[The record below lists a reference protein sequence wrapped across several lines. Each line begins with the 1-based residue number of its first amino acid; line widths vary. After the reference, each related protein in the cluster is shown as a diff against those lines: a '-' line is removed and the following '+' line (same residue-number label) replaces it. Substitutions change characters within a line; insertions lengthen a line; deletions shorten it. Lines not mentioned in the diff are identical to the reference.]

1 MTDLLRFDVCSNK
14 GKDSVSSHGHVG
26 EVGHHGGEPVACVPV
41 EQVPMLGI
49 SLPSLHQHLDN
60 NNIDNISAFHLDQLL
75 VISLLLHLV
84 VVAVIMTSQSV
95 IGNLIKLRTH
105 TGRCVNVDVDVEIY
119 IKGYLEVTLRFRN
132 MPILSVS
139 LPSTKL
145 SVSFSQAFGGIQN
158 IALTFTF

>member
-1 MTDLLRFDVCSNK
+1 MTNLLRFDVCSNK

-49 SLPSLHQHLDN
+49 SFPSLHQHLDD
-60 NNIDNISAFHLDQLL
+60 NNIDNISTFHLDQL
-75 VISLLLHLV
+75 SLHLI

-158 IALTFTF
+158 IAFTF

>member
-49 SLPSLHQHLDN
+49 SFPSLHQHLDDS
-60 NNIDNISAFHLDQLL
+60 NIDNISTFHLDQ
-75 VISLLLHLV
+75 LLLHLV

-105 TGRCVNVDVDVEIY
+105 TGRCVNVEVEI
-119 IKGYLEVTLRFRN
+119 
-132 MPILSVS
+132 
-139 LPSTKL
+139 
-145 SVSFSQAFGGIQN
+145 
-158 IALTFTF
+158 